1 MTAEV
6 LTTEQVCQYL
16 GVSEPTLY
24 RFIKKGTIP
33 KPFKLGGNRW
43 RKADIESAVNR
54 MAEEAQNEV
63 A

>member
-1 MTAEV
+1 MQAEI
-6 LTTEQVCQYL
+6 LTTEDVCKYL

-33 KPFKLGGNRW
+33 KPFKMGGNRW
-43 RKADIESAVNR
+43 RRSDIESAVAA
-54 MAEEAQNEV
+54 MAEEANKKI